1 MVDMPLNSLP
11 PILPMSR
18 PGGLTPGGLG
28 RPLGTTPPRAQNF
41 SVAKLQQTRD
51 LENSRVSM
59 NQALRLRDENRAS
72 GAVSSIFRVG
82 QANNAPTTSINR
94 PAVERDAAGSMQSD
108 AGADDRRY
116 SYVRRLIKQ
125 RQASEGA
132 AAAGEKSGFG
142 VHTGSQ
148 FRGKLLHKQFGKLI
162 RAHRATYNTI
172 GAKERAFFE
181 DMLKSHAAHKTTGEG
196 FHRHDRLSMRME
208 VEKARQAGQLSYINA
223 QHFKKLIDGLE

>member
-1 MVDMPLNSLP
+1 MGS
-11 PILPMSR
+11 
-18 PGGLTPGGLG
+18 
-28 RPLGTTPPRAQNF
+28 TPPRAQNF
-41 SVAKLQQTRD
+41 SVSKLQQTRD

-59 NQALRLRDENRAS
+59 SQAMRLRDENRTG

-82 QANNAPTTSINR
+82 QVNNAPTTSINR
-94 PAVERDAAGSMQSD
+94 PAVERDAAGSMQAD

-116 SYVRRLIKQ
+116 SYVKRLIKQ
-125 RQASEGA
+125 RQATEAAEAGGEGGKA
-132 AAAGEKSGFG
+132 AFG

-162 RAHRATYNTI
+162 RANRATYNTI

-181 DMLKSHAAHKTTGEG
+181 DLVKSHAAGKVTGAG

-208 VEKARQAGQLSYINA
+208 VEKARQAGQLSHINA

>member
-1 MVDMPLNSLP
+1 
-11 PILPMSR
+11 MS
-18 PGGLTPGGLG
+18 GVSGFG
-28 RPLGTTPPRAQNF
+28 RPVGATPPRAQNF
-41 SVAKLQQTRD
+41 SVTKLQQTKD

-59 NQALRLRDENRAS
+59 NQAMRLRDENRSS

-125 RQASEGA
+125 RQATEAADGKGGGA
-132 AAAGEKSGFG
+132 FG

-148 FRGKLLHKQFGKLI
+148 FRGKTMHKQFGKLI
-162 RAHRATYNTI
+162 RANRATYNTI
-172 GAKERAFFE
+172 GPKERAFFE
-181 DMLKSHAAHKTTGEG
+181 DLVKSHAAHKATGAG

>member
-1 MVDMPLNSLP
+1 
-11 PILPMSR
+11 MS
-18 PGGLTPGGLG
+18 GSLG
-28 RPLGTTPPRAQNF
+28 RPVGATPPRAQNF

-59 NQALRLRDENRAS
+59 NQAMRMRDDNRLS
-72 GAVSSIFRVG
+72 GATSSIFRVG
-82 QANNAPTTSINR
+82 QANNAPTTSISR
-94 PAVERDAAGSMQSD
+94 PAVERDATGSMQSD
-108 AGADDRRY
+108 PGADDRRY

-125 RQASEGA
+125 RQATETA
-132 AAAGEKSGFG
+132 AGGGEKSAFG

-148 FRGKLLHKQFGKLI
+148 FRGKMVHKQFGKLI
-162 RAHRATYNTI
+162 RANRATYNTI
-172 GAKERAFFE
+172 GPKERAFFE
-181 DMLKSHAAHKTTGEG
+181 DLLKSHAAGKATGAG

>member
-1 MVDMPLNSLP
+1 M
-11 PILPMSR
+11 
-18 PGGLTPGGLG
+18 
-28 RPLGTTPPRAQNF
+28 
-41 SVAKLQQTRD
+41 
-51 LENSRVSM
+51 
-59 NQALRLRDENRAS
+59 QA
-72 GAVSSIFRVG
+72 
-82 QANNAPTTSINR
+82 
-94 PAVERDAAGSMQSD
+94 D

-125 RQASEGA
+125 RQAAEAAEGKGEA
-132 AAAGEKSGFG
+132 AFG

-162 RAHRATYNTI
+162 RANRATYNTI

-181 DMLKSHAAHKTTGEG
+181 DLVKNHAAGKATGAG

-208 VEKARQAGQLSYINA
+208 VEKARQAGQLSHINA